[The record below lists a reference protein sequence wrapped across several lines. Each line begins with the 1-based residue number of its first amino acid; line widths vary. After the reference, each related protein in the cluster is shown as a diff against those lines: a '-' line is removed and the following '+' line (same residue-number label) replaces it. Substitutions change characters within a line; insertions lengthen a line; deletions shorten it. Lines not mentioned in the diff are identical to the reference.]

1 MIPLNASPTDVRRV
15 VADAIEQVRPLI
27 DSHGHCLTVTTPPA
41 PELVMGDAKRLV
53 QVLASLLNNSVKYTP
68 GGGDIMLR
76 LDVDA
81 DAAQVKLAVIDNGIG
96 MTPDVLAHAFDL
108 FVQAERETDRAQ
120 GGLGIGLAL
129 VKSLVELHGGTVT
142 AHSDGLGQGSRFTV
156 CLPLLAQAPA
166 AVSAVVEPPP
176 AAVTTALRAMV
187 VDDNVDAAEMLA
199 MFLEIHG
206 HAVLCEDE
214 PGRVVAKALEFR
226 PHVCLL
232 DIGLPGMDGYE
243 LARRIRATPA
253 LSGATLIAVTGYGD
267 EQARQQAA
275 AAGFDHHFVKP
286 IDPAQLVALLAT
298 LAPGV
303 SENAG
308 QARAPY

>member
-1 MIPLNASPTDVRRV
+1 M
-15 VADAIEQVRPLI
+15 
-27 DSHGHCLTVTTPPA
+27 
-41 PELVMGDAKRLV
+41 VMGDAKRLV
-53 QVLASLLNNSVKYTP
+53 QVLANLLSNSVKYTP
-68 GGGDIMLR
+68 GGGDIVLR
-76 LDVDA
+76 LDLDA
-81 DAAQVKLAVIDNGIG
+81 DAALVKLAVIDNGIG
-96 MTPDVLAHAFDL
+96 MTADVLAHAFDL

-156 CLPLLAQAPA
+156 CLPQLAEAPA
-166 AVSAVVEPPP
+166 AVSAVAPP
-176 AAVTTALRAMV
+176 AAAATTALRAMV

-206 HAVLCEDE
+206 HRVLCEDE
-214 PGRVVAKALEFR
+214 PVRVVAKALEFR

-253 LSGATLIAVTGYGD
+253 LAGAALIAVTGYGD

-303 SENAG
+303 A
-308 QARAPY
+308 